1 MANSSTRTDSSTRR
15 ESPPGTISPPGA
27 EPLSLGNGLDL
38 ASGQDLVAGQD
49 LASGQDLGRLVTELQ
64 VRGVVDPAIAGN
76 QGRRGGA
83 GPSDHR
89 ALTIHGS
96 TVMVP
101 VYNAVSQD
109 SPYQLRQ
116 DASGA
121 VAVAGPGGE
130 SLAAVQAPAEPA
142 FYGLSTADGTPY
154 KAIAL
159 LHGRD
164 VLATTLLQT
173 CIRFRDRSQSC
184 QFCAIEQSLED
195 GRTVVRKTPAQV
207 AEVAEAAVRLDGV
220 RQLVMTTGTPNSD
233 DRGAR
238 LMAETAAAVKAKVAI
253 PIQGQ
258 CEPPDDPIWYQR
270 MKDAGIDSLG
280 MHLEVVE
287 PEVRRRILP
296 GKAELTLERYYDAF
310 EQAVAVFGRGQVSTY
325 LLAGLGDRAESLIA
339 CSERLIQLGVY
350 PFVVPFVPIAGTP
363 LQHHPAPSTDFMVGV
378 YGAVAALLRASDI
391 SAAAMAAGCA
401 KCGACSALSLFE
413 TAPAPQA

>member
-1 MANSSTRTDSSTRR
+1 MAESRSS
-15 ESPPGTISPPGA
+15 
-27 EPLSLGNGLDL
+27 
-38 ASGQDLVAGQD
+38 
-49 LASGQDLGRLVTELQ
+49 LGRLVTELQ
-64 VRGVVDPAIAGN
+64 VRGVVDAAVPGN
-76 QGRRGGA
+76 PGRRGGA

-89 ALTIHGS
+89 ALTIDGH

-101 VYNAVSQD
+101 VYNAISQA
-109 SPYQLRQ
+109 SPYRLEAGP
-116 DASGA
+116 ASGGI
-121 VAVAGPGGE
+121 AG
-130 SLAAVQAPAEPA
+130 AAVLLQTDPSAAESAEALALAQAQTPPEPA
-142 FYGLSTADGTPY
+142 FYGLSTADGVPY
-154 KAIAL
+154 RSIAL

-173 CIRFRDRSQSC
+173 CIRFRDRSESC

-195 GRTVVRKTPAQV
+195 ERTVVRKTPQQL

-238 LMAETAAAVKAKVAI
+238 LMAKAAAAVKARVDL
-253 PIQGQ
+253 PIQAQ
-258 CEPPDDPIWYQR
+258 CEPPQDPIWYAR
-270 MKDAGIDSLG
+270 MKQAGVDSLG

-287 PEVRRRILP
+287 EEVRRRILP
-296 GKAELTLERYYDAF
+296 GKSELTLENYYTAF

-325 LLAGLGDRAESLIA
+325 LLAGLGDSAEALIA

-363 LQHHPAPSTDFMVGV
+363 LQHHPAPSTEFMVAI
-378 YGAVAALLRASDI
+378 YRAVAALLRQSDL
-391 SAAAMAAGCA
+391 SAEAMQAGCA

-413 TAPAPQA
+413 QEL